1 MYRKWGSELQGS
13 GFRVPG
19 FWKGYG
25 MKEITLS
32 PCHLSPSHLQA
43 QAGVVRWQQTQIQSL
58 EASWLECDSLPLPIG
73 QDQPSGS
80 VQSKMDGMDYP

>member
-1 MYRKWGSELQGS
+1 MYRKWGSVLQGS
-13 GFRVPG
+13 GFRVQGSG
-19 FWKGYG
+19 FLEG
-25 MKEITLS
+25 MRDERNHLV
-32 PCHLSPSHLQA
+32 PLSPSHLQE

-58 EASWLECDSLPLPIG
+58 EASWPECDSLPLPIG